1 MSVPSLLSIFGNSG
15 GEDDPVYVDD
25 VFSAFVYEGN
35 GGTKTINNG
44 IDLSGEGGLTWVKQR
59 DVGRGHNLCD
69 TERGA
74 TKILNSSNTGAEGTY
89 STTITV
95 LQALDFLSE
104 VIVVLIPQLVLT
116 SPGHSAKSLV
126 F

>member
-15 GEDDPVYVDD
+15 GKEPPYVED
-25 VFSAFVYEGN
+25 VFSTYLYKGN
-35 GGTKTINNG
+35 GGTQTITNG
-44 IDLSGEGGLTWVKQR
+44 INLAGKGGLTWVKQR
-59 DVGRGHNLCD
+59 NESRGHNLCD

-116 SPGHSAKSLV
+116 SPGHSAKRLV